1 MKRIYVFL
9 FIFVA
14 CLPFSSKVYGQN
26 TLVELENSL
35 SGSSSTKIEGTYTT
49 FMNSNSKLPSQTGHT
64 SSQDHLISGRLF
76 LSSGYMIST
85 SLWANQDFQNEKELR
100 VRDSLLM
107 ITKPIGNLTENISF
121 TARGGLTL
129 PLSEQSNKFSGLITA
144 IRFNPIISIN
154 ANDLLTSLRVI
165 YRPSLV
171 YNIHEYN
178 QQVSGES
185 NTEYSINQRLTLLYP
200 LTENLYLS
208 LDNTYIRRTSYLGS
222 ETDLFSFDQS
232 LSTNLTK
239 NLNLFLGHNIGGNA
253 LAINGQESDVRIF
266 DIEDGSQ
273 YYIGIS
279 YQF

>member
-1 MKRIYVFL
+1 
-9 FIFVA
+9 
-14 CLPFSSKVYGQN
+14 
-26 TLVELENSL
+26 
-35 SGSSSTKIEGTYTT
+35 
-49 FMNSNSKLPSQTGHT
+49 MNSNAKLPSQTEHT
-64 SSQDHLISGRLF
+64 SSQDHLLSGRLYF
-76 LSSGYMIST
+76 SNGYMLST

-107 ITKPIGNLTENISF
+107 LTKPIGNLTNNISF

-144 IRFNPIISIN
+144 IRFNPIFSIN
-154 ANDLLTSLRVI
+154 ASDLIPSLRVI
-165 YRPSLV
+165 YRPSFV

-185 NTEYSINQRLTLLYP
+185 NTEYSINQRLTILYP
-200 LTENLYLS
+200 LLDNLYLS
-208 LDNTYIRRTSYLGS
+208 FDNTYIRWTSYLGS
-222 ETDLFSFDQS
+222 ETDIFSFDQS

-239 NLNLFLGHNIGGNA
+239 NLNLFFGHNIGGNA

-266 DIEDGSQ
+266 DIEDGSE